1 MQFWIEDGENQEH
14 GFDDLTK
21 AKKRAR
27 VLMRRRQKEGDW
39 LPFVQVLSVDNSLAY
54 HFCNANQEWFCDRNF

>member
-1 MQFWIEDGENQEH
+1 MQFWIEDGENQEL

-27 VLMRRRQKEGDW
+27 VLMRRRRKEGDW
-39 LPFVQVLSVDNSLAY
+39 HPFVQVIADDNSVSY
-54 HFCNANQEWFCDRNF
+54 HFYNFAQCWAEDRNF

>member
-54 HFCNANQEWFCDRNF
+54 HFCNAAQCWAEDRNF